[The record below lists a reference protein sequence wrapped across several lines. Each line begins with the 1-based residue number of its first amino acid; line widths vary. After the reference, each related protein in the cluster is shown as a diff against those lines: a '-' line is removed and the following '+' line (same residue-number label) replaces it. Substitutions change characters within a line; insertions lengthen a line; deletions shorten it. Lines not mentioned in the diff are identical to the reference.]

1 MTSTFRFRL
10 TLLAIAV
17 GAALAA
23 QSVAAA
29 VKVRTDF
36 KKAFDFK
43 QAHTWAWN
51 PSGEGHVV
59 VARTSKDDPEAVKR
73 LAEPYVLKAVDA
85 EMPRRGLT
93 VATGKPDLIL
103 TYYLLLTIGSSAQTM
118 GQFLPATTQWGVPP
132 FAPGTQSLEF
142 IEQGSLVLDFSA
154 NGEVVWRGVG
164 EAQIKTDLST
174 EKRAALIGEAV
185 KKILEKYPPK
195 Q

>member
-1 MTSTFRFRL
+1 MTRTPPFRL
-10 TLLAIAV
+10 TVLAIAV
-17 GAALAA
+17 GAALAV

-36 KKAFDFK
+36 KKTFDFK

-51 PSGEGHVV
+51 PSGEGNVM
-59 VARTSKDDPEAVKR
+59 VARTSSDDPVAIKR

-85 EMPRRGLT
+85 EMPRHGLT
-93 VATGKPDLIL
+93 VATGRPDLIL
-103 TYYLLLTIGSSAQTM
+103 TYYLLLTVGSSAQTM

-174 EKRAALIGEAV
+174 EKRAALVGEAV

>member
-10 TLLAIAV
+10 TILAV
-17 GAALAA
+17 VLGAALAV

-36 KKAFDFK
+36 NKAFDFK

-51 PSGEGHVV
+51 PSGEGKVM
-59 VARTSKDDPEAVKR
+59 VARTSKDDPEAIKR

-85 EMPRRGLT
+85 EMPRHGLT
-93 VATGKPDLIL
+93 VPTGKPDLIL

-132 FAPGTQSLEF
+132 FAPSTQSLEF

-164 EAQIKTDLST
+164 EAKIPTDLST

>member
-1 MTSTFRFRL
+1 MTMTTQFRL
-10 TLLAIAV
+10 TMLAIAV
-17 GAALAA
+17 SAALAV

-36 KKAFDFK
+36 NKKFDFR

-51 PSGEGHVV
+51 PSGEGKVM
-59 VARTSKDDPEAVKR
+59 VARTSKDDPEEVKR

-85 EMPRRGLT
+85 EVPRHGLT
-93 VATGKPDLIL
+93 AAPGKPDLIL
-103 TYYLLLTIGSSAQTM
+103 TYYLLLTIGSTAQTM

-132 FAPGTQSLEF
+132 FTPNTQSLEF

-164 EAQIKTDLST
+164 EAKIPTDLST